1 MIGIHGHQDDIMKIG
16 CQMAFNDLTS
26 PDYIAEAGGI
36 AEELGFHSLWVPE
49 HVLFF
54 PEYASRYPYSDDG
67 KLRGDP
73 KSLLDPFSALT
84 FVAAG
89 TRRIRLGTGI
99 CLVPQRNPVYTAR
112 QVADLD
118 YLSGGRFDFGIGIGW
133 LREEFEALGVPWENR
148 AGRTLECIEVMKTL
162 WCDEVSSH
170 NGERFQIQAAYQN
183 PKPVQKP
190 HPPLFFGGESDAALT
205 RVATVGQGWF
215 GFNLTP
221 ALLEERLAKLDGLL
235 AEARRSRSDIRI
247 YASPAPAASN
257 RDDLQAMASLGVD
270 QIILGVFARD
280 AGQLRER
287 AERTLDLV
295 G

>member
-1 MIGIHGHQDDIMKIG
+1 MKIG

-36 AEELGFHSLWVPE
+36 VEELGFHSLWVPE

-73 KSLLDPFSALT
+73 KSLLDPFSVLT

-118 YLSGGRFDFGIGIGW
+118 YLSGGRFDFGVGIGW
-133 LREEFEALGVPWENR
+133 LREEFDALGVPWENR

-162 WCDEVSSH
+162 WCDEISRH
-170 NGERFQIQAAYQN
+170 DGERFQIRAAYQN

-190 HPPLFFGGESDAALT
+190 HPPLFFGGESDAALK

-221 ALLEERLAKLDGLL
+221 ASLEERLAALDSLL
-235 AEARRSRSDIRI
+235 ADAGRRRDDIRI
-247 YASPAPAASN
+247 HASPAAQAAN
-257 RDDLQAMASLGVD
+257 RDDLRAFASLGVD

-280 AGQLRER
+280 AAQLRER
-287 AERTLDLV
+287 AERTLSLV